1 MRRLLLVLI
10 LSAGVSALGCS
21 ERSVTMP
28 SPAKPTASLTH
39 DQTLEWIE
47 RHSAWRPARKVK
59 PIWARPLTDEE
70 IGREFQTADHAVEKG
85 KPGALLCV
93 GVAGEPWFQ
102 SAEKVLAKYAPGKEE
117 TRKFSFDTK
126 PRVYRLYRPLPDS
139 RVLAAQVKGEGIK
152 EFSIRPGYDPTVT
165 LRSPAGGYV
174 VRNYTADPT
183 TRPSDAWLVQR
194 ELFESTY
201 EFVPEEKQSR

>member
-10 LSAGVSALGCS
+10 CSAGISAMACS
-21 ERSVTMP
+21 RRSVTMP
-28 SPAKPTASLTH
+28 PPAKPTASLTH
-39 DQTLEWIE
+39 EQTLEWIE
-47 RHSAWRPARKVK
+47 RHSAWRPARKLK
-59 PIWARPLTDEE
+59 PIWARPLAEE
-70 IGREFQTADHAVEKG
+70 EMGREFQTADHAVEKG

-102 SAEKVLAKYAPGKEE
+102 AAEKVRAKYEVGEEE
-117 TRKFSFDTK
+117 TRQFNFDTK
-126 PRVYRLYRPLPDS
+126 PRAYRVYRPLPDS
-139 RVLAAQVKGEGIK
+139 RVLAAQVKSEGIK
-152 EFSIRPGYDPTVT
+152 EFSIRPGYDPTIT

-183 TRPSDAWLVQR
+183 TRPSDVWLVQK

-201 EFVPEEKQSR
+201 EFVSEEKQSR